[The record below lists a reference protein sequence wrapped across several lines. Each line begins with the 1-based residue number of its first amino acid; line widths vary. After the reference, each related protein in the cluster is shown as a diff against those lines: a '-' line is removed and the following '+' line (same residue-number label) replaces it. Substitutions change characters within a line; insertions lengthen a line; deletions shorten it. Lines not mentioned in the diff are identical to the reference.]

1 MKIKEVIAR
10 LAIAKVNKPKNLG
23 LVKKSVTA
31 GEYDVDFT
39 ARFQGRIQVGDAYNQ
54 KIVAK
59 ADPWKLLGVA
69 LSKLNNVTVAS
80 LVKEAETSSIDGD
93 AIKES
98 AQGAVN
104 QIKAPTD
111 TICAGKTTGSVDLS
125 VESAKVTI
133 VN

>member
-69 LSKLNNVTVAS
+69 LSKLAS